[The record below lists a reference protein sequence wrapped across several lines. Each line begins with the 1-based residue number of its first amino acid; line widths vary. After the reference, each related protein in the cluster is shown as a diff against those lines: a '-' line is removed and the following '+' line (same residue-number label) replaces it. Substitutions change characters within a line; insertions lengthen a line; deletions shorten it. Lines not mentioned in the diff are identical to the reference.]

1 MASTSNSTASS
12 MESFAALFEE
22 SLARQEMR
30 SGEVITAEVISVDQD
45 HVIVNAGLKSESV
58 IAATEFHN
66 AQGELEV
73 KVGDF
78 VKVAIEKLEDGFGST
93 VLSRE
98 KAKRM
103 ETWLDLEDAMN
114 EGRIIKGF
122 VSGKVKGGLRVSVNG
137 IMAFLPGSLVD
148 VRPVKDT
155 TPFENKECDLKVIKL
170 DRKRNNIVVSR
181 RAVMEVSMGADRE
194 ALMGTLAE
202 GAIVKGIV
210 KNITDYGAFV
220 DLGGIDGLLHITDL
234 AWRRVKHPS
243 EVLTV
248 GEEVE
253 AKILKFDQE
262 KNRVS
267 LGIKQLGDDPWVALT
282 RRYPVSTRLFGK
294 VSNLT
299 DYGAFVE
306 IEPGIEGL
314 VHVSEMDWTN
324 KNIHPGKI
332 AQLGDEVEVMILEI
346 DEARRRLSLGM
357 KQCQAN
363 PWDEFSATHHKG
375 DIVSGQIKSITDF
388 GVFIGLPGGIDG
400 LVHLSDL
407 SWSQTGEEAIR
418 NFKKGDELQAV
429 ILAIDVEKER
439 ISLGVKQLSADP
451 SGATGSTDEKSD
463 AKPKAKPK
471 AKDAA
476 PQVPNDGATAG
487 TTNLGA
493 LLKAK
498 LDSKK

>member
-1 MASTSNSTASS
+1 MASTSNSTATS

-93 VLSRE
+93 ELSRE

>member
-1 MASTSNSTASS
+1 
-12 MESFAALFEE
+12 
-22 SLARQEMR
+22 
-30 SGEVITAEVISVDQD
+30 
-45 HVIVNAGLKSESV
+45 
-58 IAATEFHN
+58 
-66 AQGELEV
+66 
-73 KVGDF
+73 
-78 VKVAIEKLEDGFGST
+78 
-93 VLSRE
+93 
-98 KAKRM
+98 
-103 ETWLDLEDAMN
+103 
-114 EGRIIKGF
+114 
-122 VSGKVKGGLRVSVNG
+122 
-137 IMAFLPGSLVD
+137 
-148 VRPVKDT
+148 
-155 TPFENKECDLKVIKL
+155 
-170 DRKRNNIVVSR
+170 
-181 RAVMEVSMGADRE
+181 
-194 ALMGTLAE
+194 
-202 GAIVKGIV
+202 
-210 KNITDYGAFV
+210 
-220 DLGGIDGLLHITDL
+220 
-234 AWRRVKHPS
+234 
-243 EVLTV
+243 
-248 GEEVE
+248 
-253 AKILKFDQE
+253 
-262 KNRVS
+262 
-267 LGIKQLGDDPWVALT
+267 
-282 RRYPVSTRLFGK
+282 
-294 VSNLT
+294 
-299 DYGAFVE
+299 
-306 IEPGIEGL
+306 
-314 VHVSEMDWTN
+314 
-324 KNIHPGKI
+324 
-332 AQLGDEVEVMILEI
+332 
-346 DEARRRLSLGM
+346 M